1 MPFFYMFLTN
11 AYSRLI
17 ERGIAM
23 KGFLHNCLCCLLIL
37 VLLVALFSAT
47 AYADD
52 VQTTGDI
59 NLSEGVVDSE
69 YTLYLE
75 SIQDKD
81 CANNS
86 IKIPVS
92 DETGENGFTVLENE
106 TLTLDFNIDEAARYN
121 ISLEYKI
128 LGENGLN
135 SEISLRVNDK
145 TLFHEMDSIELKR
158 IWENVGVKGTDRFGN
173 EIAPEQIEC
182 KEFITRPLYDSKGV
196 IVNPYEFYFTQG
208 EHKLAITAVTGDIAI
223 KAVYLSVPDNAF
235 ATYEE
240 ISKFYSEMNYEKYNG
255 EDIVIEGEE
264 PFIKNSKSIVPLSD
278 NSSAS
283 VNPANPLI
291 SSINYIGS
299 TNWQNST
306 EEIVWKIT
314 VPKDGLYKLGFA
326 FKQSQLVNGV
336 SYRRLRIDGY
346 TPFKEAASIPF
357 GYETSWG
364 FKTFDDGEEA
374 YLFYLTEGEHQLS
387 LAVTMGPTAEFY
399 SQLEEINRQLG
410 DLYIDIIMIT
420 GETPDPNFDYELFK
434 QIPNFNETLA
444 DVNERLN
451 SVISDM
457 RKLSGNN
464 TNNQIA
470 ALQNLSRVLVSMI
483 ENPYTAQN
491 YLSDFYNDY
500 VTVNSWLYEMTQMP
514 LSIDQIRLAAPDK
527 DFSNKRV
534 NFFEKCLFAIKLFL
548 ASFSEDYNCV
558 AADREKGTLEIWVNW
573 GRDQAQILSN
583 MIQDSFTVKTG
594 IPVNLKIVNADL
606 IKGML
611 SNNHPDLS
619 LQLSRSAPVN
629 FAMRGALYDLSN
641 FPDYE
646 EIMEERF
653 LKSAGLPYEYNG
665 GHYALPEQQSFYLM
679 FYRTDILSELG
690 IEVPNTWEEFLSAT
704 AVLQRNNM
712 NSFIPYVRIASAS
725 TTDVGIGGLNL
736 FASILMQSG
745 GKFYNDELN
754 KSTLTESST
763 LRAFTYWTNI
773 YKEYKVPV
781 EADFYNRFKIGTCP
795 LGIATYSQYNTIS
808 QEAPEI
814 KGRWGIALVPG
825 TMGED
830 GRINRTV
837 SGGGT
842 GCAILEKSENKKEAW
857 EFLKWWTDSETQ
869 VRYNN
874 NVEAVLGSIS
884 RVCTANIDAF
894 SKLGWQKSDLKI
906 LMAQLEEIQEIPEIP
921 GSYFLSRSVDQAFW
935 VVVNGKSSA
944 KDALSKW
951 GSETDFEIKRKIDEY
966 K

>member
-1 MPFFYMFLTN
+1 
-11 AYSRLI
+11 
-17 ERGIAM
+17 M
-23 KGFLHNCLCCLLIL
+23 KLFLHNGLCCLLIL
-37 VLLVALFSAT
+37 VLFVSLFNPT

-52 VQTTGDI
+52 FQTAGDI
-59 NLSEGVVDSE
+59 NLSESIVDSG
-69 YTLYLE
+69 YRLYFE
-75 SIQDKD
+75 SLQDKK
-81 CANNS
+81 CASKN

-92 DETGENGFTVLENE
+92 GKAGEDGLVLSENE
-106 TLTLDFNIDEAARYN
+106 ILTVNVNVDEAARYN
-121 ISLEYKI
+121 IALEYKI

-135 SEISLRVNDK
+135 AEISLRVNK
-145 TLFHEMDSIELKR
+145 KILFQEMNNIELKR
-158 IWENVGVKGTDRFGN
+158 IWENVGGKRTDRFGN
-173 EIAPEQIEC
+173 EIAPEQTEC
-182 KEFITRPLYDSKGV
+182 QEFVTRPLYDSKGV
-196 IVNPYEFYFTQG
+196 VVDPYEFYFTQG
-208 EHKLAITAVTGDIAI
+208 EHEITIKAVTGDIAI
-223 KAVYLSVPDNAF
+223 TALYLSIPDNAF
-235 ATYEE
+235 ATYKE
-240 ISKFYSEMNYEKYNG
+240 ISKLYTKNNYKEYNG
-255 EDIVIEGEE
+255 EDIIVEAED
-264 PFIKNSKSIVPLSD
+264 PFLKNSKSIISLSD
-278 NSSAS
+278 NSSAL
-283 VNPANPLI
+283 VNPANPII

-306 EEIVWKIT
+306 EEIVWKIK
-314 VPKDGLYKLGFA
+314 VPEDGLYKLGFA

-336 SYRRLRIDGY
+336 SYRRLRIDGF
-346 TPFKEAASIPF
+346 TPFKEAANIAF
-357 GYETSWG
+357 GYETSWN
-364 FKTFDDGEEA
+364 FKTFGDSDEP
-374 YLFYLTEGEHQLS
+374 YLFYLTKGEHLLS
-387 LAVTMGPTAEFY
+387 LSVTMGPTAEFY
-399 SQLEEINRQLG
+399 SALEEINTQLG

-434 QIPNFNETLA
+434 QIPDFNETLA
-444 DVNERLN
+444 DVNDRLN

-470 ALQNLSRVLVSMI
+470 ALQNLSRVLTSMI
-483 ENPYTAQN
+483 KNPYTAQN

-514 LSIDQIRLAAPDK
+514 LSIDQIRLASPNK
-527 DFSNKRV
+527 DFSNKKV

-548 ASFSEDYNCV
+548 ASFTEDYNGV
-558 AADREKGTLEIWVNW
+558 DTDREKGALEIWVNW

-611 SNNHPDLS
+611 SNNYPDLT

-641 FPDYE
+641 FSDYV
-646 EIMEERF
+646 EIMEKRF

-690 IEVPNTWEEFLSAT
+690 IAVPNTWEEFLSAT

-712 NSFIPYVRIASAS
+712 NSFIPYVRISSAS
-725 TTDVGIGGLNL
+725 TTDVGVGGLNL

-773 YKEYKVPV
+773 YKDYKVPV

-825 TMGED
+825 TVDEG
-830 GRINRTV
+830 GIINRTV

-842 GCAILEKSENKKEAW
+842 GCAILEKSKNKKEAW
-857 EFLKWWTDSETQ
+857 EFLKWWTASETQ

-884 RVCTANIDAF
+884 RVSTANIDAF
-894 SKLGWQKSDLKI
+894 SKLGWPKDDLKI
-906 LMAQLEEIQEIPEIP
+906 LMAQLEEVREIPEIP
-921 GSYFLSRSVDQAFW
+921 GSYFLSRSLDQAFW
-935 VVVNGKSSA
+935 AVVNGKSTA